1 MLKMLIGK
9 VLKLAT
15 LRVAQPR
22 KSYEVKHLERLEH
35 LIEKT
40 DVCLTLSALSILLR
54 H

>member
-1 MLKMLIGK
+1 MLIGK

-15 LRVAQPR
+15 LRAAQPR
-22 KSYEVKHLERLEH
+22 GSYELEPLERLEH

-40 DVCLTLSALSILLR
+40 GVCLTLSGLSILLR